1 MGAAPVAAGQQL
13 VCAWAWCW
21 PASVPQRAG
30 GACLAADVDLVL
42 QLVMAV
48 AGAALRASAAI
59 GDLAVIRCW
68 RGPGAGG
75 AGQQQEGARA
85 WFAPQSTRW

>member
-1 MGAAPVAAGQQL
+1 V
-13 VCAWAWCW
+13 
-21 PASVPQRAG
+21 
-30 GACLAADVDLVL
+30 AADVDLVL
-42 QLVMAV
+42 QLVMAVAVAV

-75 AGQQQEGARA
+75 ACQQQEGARA